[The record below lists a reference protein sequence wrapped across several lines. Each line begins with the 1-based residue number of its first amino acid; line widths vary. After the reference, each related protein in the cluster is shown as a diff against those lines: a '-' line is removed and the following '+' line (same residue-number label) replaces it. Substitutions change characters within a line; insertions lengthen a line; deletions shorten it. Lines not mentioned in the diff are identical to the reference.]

1 MSKQIVNLINK
12 YGAETLKTMIDEIVF
27 NDVNCN
33 NLKALCADDVQASIW
48 FRNWAAKNN
57 LTVKET
63 YNGRRLD
70 IVELPLNGPYV
81 VLWLSRDNS
90 ILKDGS
96 RIEPA
101 HFELG
106 ESLEKLWWAHG
117 MNDLTNKLD
126 QILTMRVEETA

>member
-27 NDVNCN
+27 NDVDCN

-81 VLWLSRDNS
+81 VLWLAHNS
-90 ILKDGS
+90 ES
-96 RIEPA
+96 A

-106 ESLEKLWWAHG
+106 ESLEKLWWAYG
-117 MNDLTNKLD
+117 LNDLTNKLD
-126 QILTMRVEETA
+126 QILAMRLEETA